1 MHTNTQRFA
10 KKPAKKRYARL
21 IRFRAFL
28 LQHCSWGLT
37 RIWLFF
43 SHKATSTDYFVR
55 TSVRMYVIKVSS
67 VAPLEAFSFNSKIL
81 KAWKNCIL
89 KSTRDKSEWS
99 GGGKKT
105 KVSFKVYCP
114 EEKFSE
120 KAQIKISENASH
132 DTSLT
137 VWPLD
142 GRTDER
148 KNGGK
153 EAGYRGMGSNLHGL
167 QQTTWNCNKG
177 FIEHRCVH
185 QMTILKF
192 MQMQG

>member
-1 MHTNTQRFA
+1 M
-10 KKPAKKRYARL
+10 KKLYIEIYSRQIGVKWWR
-21 IRFRAFL
+21 
-28 LQHCSWGLT
+28 
-37 RIWLFF
+37 
-43 SHKATSTDYFVR
+43 
-55 TSVRMYVIKVSS
+55 
-67 VAPLEAFSFNSKIL
+67 
-81 KAWKNCIL
+81 
-89 KSTRDKSEWS
+89 
-99 GGGKKT
+99 KKT

-142 GRTDER
+142 GRTDGR
-148 KNGGK
+148 TDGGR

-167 QQTTWNCNKG
+167 LQTTWNCNKG

-192 MQMQG
+192 MQMRVWRGRGMRAEGVRESFLTKKLLFSSLVWVIVRPIFFAYWFSSFTLCYVVIGTLKQELAR